1 MAIVLAGCGGG
12 GGLSKD
18 EYTERFRAAIA
29 RVDSATSVTTNPSG
43 PDREQAARE
52 IEKVGAAY
60 AGLRDDLSEL
70 EPPAEVEGA
79 HGDYV
84 SAAGELSGSFKRYGE
99 KVREG
104 DREAIARGIAGVF
117 EPPTIGKLERAT
129 KSFQEK
135 GYRLGLERPGP

>member
-1 MAIVLAGCGGG
+1 MLAGCGGG
-12 GGLSKD
+12 GALSKD

-29 RVDSATSVTTNPSG
+29 RVDSATSVTTNT
-43 PDREQAARE
+43 
-52 IEKVGAAY
+52 
-60 AGLRDDLSEL
+60 SEL
-70 EPPAEVEGA
+70 GPPAEVEGA

-84 SAAGELSGSFKRYGE
+84 SAAGELSGNFKRYGE